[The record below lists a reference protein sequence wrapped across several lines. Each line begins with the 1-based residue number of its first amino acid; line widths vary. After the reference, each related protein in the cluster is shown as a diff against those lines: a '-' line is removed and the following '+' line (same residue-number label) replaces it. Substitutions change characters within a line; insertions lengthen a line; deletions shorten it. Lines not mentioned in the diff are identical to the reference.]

1 MTFLSLI
8 LSTMVA
14 FYTPTIDGQR
24 IELPY
29 EHPDLPYL
37 LGISAPD
44 LTLVK
49 VNQGDWLIYDGYFQG
64 ERDIARITSQTSID
78 FYGNSGYIGS
88 IVPEPTTASFLIL
101 GYFLYRKR
109 KDFKK

>member
-88 IVPEPTTASFLIL
+88 IVPEPSTIFLMSGL
-101 GYFLYRKR
+101 WLFLRRRK
-109 KDFKK
+109 